1 MKMKHKR
8 MIALVV
14 AVSQVVSCVH
24 APPTPPSANLN
35 YESAVNPNPDLRNP
49 SAEDPWT
56 TWSNKNWISG
66 LLALKKIRDNLF
78 SKNLHDPH
86 VDYSGYKAV
95 DCNKKESKMYRTADG
110 TCNDLKR
117 PHAGAAGV
125 AFGRNVPP
133 EFIDKEADKK
143 IMSPN
148 PSRVSEVF
156 FTRDEFKPVPFLNML
171 AAAWIQF
178 MNHDWLTHGK
188 NEYEKPI
195 EVKQA
200 DGSVKV
206 VDRTQQNRINKSKF
220 KSSFSKVT
228 LNDVTHW
235 WDASQIYGSS
245 FDEQKVLRSFADG
258 KMRTELHNGKEL
270 LPKRTD
276 LNVSSNRQNQGVEE
290 TGFKDNWWVGLSLLH
305 TLFVKEHNAIA
316 DMLRKKYVVSED
328 STRKLYKWKEGS
340 FEKIM
345 SEKDLDEHIFQ
356 LSRLVNSAILAKIHT
371 VEWTPAILPNP
382 ALIRGMCANWY
393 GLANPKCLSGELGKL
408 PDRADSRKL
417 DPGYLIGGIVG
428 DKSKD
433 YGVPFSITEEFTS
446 VYRLHSLL
454 PEVLHLKRYGKPGK
468 ADFDFVETR
477 NEKSYSIMADYDLK
491 DLYYSFGTQN
501 PGQLVLNNFPKFMQD
516 FTVPGHNSMDL
527 GMVDVLR
534 DRERGV
540 PRYNQFRR
548 AIGLKPI
555 SSFRDFFPARA
566 NIDRTEKER
575 REKVVAKFNSVYGQT
590 YDAKAGKSVDNVEM
604 VDLLVGTLA
613 EEVRPES
620 FGFGETLFQ
629 IFILMATRRLTS
641 DRFFTDS
648 FNAKFYTEAGIK
660 WVDDATLASVI
671 IRHMPELKPNV
682 EGLSTAFA
690 PWKK

>member
-1 MKMKHKR
+1 MNCKKI
-8 MIALVV
+8 IAIVV
-14 AVSQVVSCVH
+14 SVSHVVSCVH
-24 APPTPPSANLN
+24 TKPLPPAADTSQPQ
-35 YESAVNPNPDLRNP
+35 YDLRYP
-49 SAEDPWT
+49 SAEDPWS

-66 LLALKKIRDNLF
+66 LLALKKIRENLF
-78 SKNLHDPH
+78 DKNLHDPH
-86 VDYSGYKAV
+86 VDYSGYKSV
-95 DCNKKESKMYRTADG
+95 SCNKKESQIYRTADG

-133 EFIDKEADKK
+133 QFIDKDANRK
-143 IMSPN
+143 IMSPD

-188 NEYEKPI
+188 NEVEKPY

-200 DGSVKV
+200 DGTVKY
-206 VDRTQQNRINKSKF
+206 VDRTQENRVSKSKF
-220 KSSFSKVT
+220 KSAFSKVT

-245 FDEQKVLRSFADG
+245 YDEQKVLRSFSDG
-258 KMRTELHNGKEL
+258 RMRTEVYNGREL
-270 LPKRTD
+270 MPKRTD
-276 LNVSSNRQNQGVEE
+276 FNVSSNRQNQGYEE
-290 TGFKDNWWVGLSLLH
+290 TGFKDNWWIGLGILH

-316 DMLRKKYVVSED
+316 DMLRKEYSVLED
-328 STRKLYKWKEGS
+328 PVRMIYKWKEGKT
-340 FEKIM
+340 EKVM
-345 SEKDLDEHIFQ
+345 SAKDLDEHIFQ
-356 LSRLVNSAILAKIHT
+356 LARLINSAVLAKIHT

-382 ALIRGMCANWY
+382 TLIRGMCANWY
-393 GLANPKCLSGELGKL
+393 GLANPKCLSGDLGKL
-408 PDRADSRKL
+408 PDRTDSRKL
-417 DPGYLIGGIVG
+417 DAGYVIGGVVG
-428 DKSKD
+428 DKADD

-454 PEVLHLKRYGKPGK
+454 PEMLHLKRLGKSGMDK
-468 ADFDFVETR
+468 VDFNNTR
-477 NEKSYSIMADYDLK
+477 NEHSYSLMSDYDLK
-491 DLYYSFGTQN
+491 DLFYSFGTQN
-501 PGQLVLNNFPKFMQD
+501 PGQLVLNNFPQFMQN

-527 GMVDVLR
+527 GMIDVMR

-555 SSFRDFFPARA
+555 STYSDFFPSQK
-566 NIDRTEKER
+566 NLDNKEKSR
-575 REKVVAKFNSVYGQT
+575 REEVLQKFRSVYGQT
-590 YDAKAGKSVDNVEM
+590 YDAKSGKAVDNVEM

-629 IFILMATRRLTS
+629 IFILMATRRLSS
-641 DRFFTDS
+641 DRFFTDN
-648 FNAKFYTEAGIK
+648 FGPKYYTEAGIK
-660 WVDDATLASVI
+660 WVDDATMASVI
-671 IRHMPELKPNV
+671 VRHMPEVKSKV
-682 EGLSTAFA
+682 EGLSTAFY

>member
-1 MKMKHKR
+1 MNRKR
-8 MIALVV
+8 IIALAV
-14 AVSQVVSCVH
+14 AVSQAVSCVH
-24 APPTPPSANLN
+24 TTPPPPAAEATSVTPHYDA
-35 YESAVNPNPDLRNP
+35 RNP

-56 TWSNKNWISG
+56 NWSSKNWVSG

-78 SKNLHDPH
+78 SRNLHDPH
-86 VDYSGYKAV
+86 VDYSGYAPV
-95 DCNKKESKMYRTADG
+95 SCNKKESQIYRTADG

-125 AFGRNVPP
+125 AFGRNIPP
-133 EFIDKEADKK
+133 AFIDKESDKK

-148 PSRVSEVF
+148 PSQVSEVF

-171 AAAWIQF
+171 AASWIQF

-188 NEYEKPI
+188 NAYEKPFQ
-195 EVKQA
+195 VKQA

-206 VDRTQQNRINKSKF
+206 VDRTQDNKNKSKF
-220 KSSFSKVT
+220 KSAFHKVT

-235 WDASQIYGSS
+235 WDASQLYGSS
-245 FDEQKVLRSFADG
+245 YEEQKALRSFSGG
-258 KMRTELHNGKEL
+258 KMRTEMHNGREL

-276 LNVSSNRQNQGVEE
+276 LNVASNRQNQGYEE
-290 TGFKDNWWVGLSLLH
+290 TGFKDNWWIGLSVLH

-316 DMLRKKYVVSED
+316 DMLRKTYVVSED
-328 STRKLYKWKEGS
+328 TTRKLYKWKEGKV
-340 FEKIM
+340 EKLM
-345 SEKDLDEHIFQ
+345 SEKDLDEHLFQ
-356 LSRLVNSAILAKIHT
+356 LARLTTSAILAKIHT

-382 ALIRGMCANWY
+382 VLIRGMCANWY
-393 GLANPKCLSGELGKL
+393 GLGNPKCLKGELGLL
-408 PDRADSRKL
+408 PDKTDSKKL

-428 DKSKD
+428 DKAKD

-454 PEVLHLKRYGKPGK
+454 PEMLHLKRYGKSGVTK
-468 ADFDFVETR
+468 VDFNDTR
-477 NEKSYSIMADYDLK
+477 NEKSYDVMADYDLK
-491 DLYYSFGTQN
+491 DLYYSFGTQH
-501 PGQLVLNNFPKFMQD
+501 PGQLVLNNFPKFMQE
-516 FTVPGHNSMDL
+516 FTIPGHPTMDL

-548 AIGLKPI
+548 AIGLKAI
-555 SSFRDFFPARA
+555 TSYEDFFRVMP
-566 NIDRTEKER
+566 NIDSKEKAR
-575 REKVVAKFNSVYGQT
+575 REKVVQKFRSVYGQI
-590 YDAKAGKSVDNVEM
+590 YDAKAGKAVDNVEM
-604 VDLLVGTLA
+604 IDLLVGTLA

-620 FGFGETLFQ
+620 FGFGETMFQ

-641 DRFFTDS
+641 DRFFTDYYT
-648 FNAKFYTEAGIK
+648 AQYYTEAGLK
-660 WVDDATLASVI
+660 WIDEATMASVI
-671 IRHMPELKPNV
+671 VRHMPELKANV
-682 EGLSTAFA
+682 EGLPTAFS

>member
-1 MKMKHKR
+1 MNRKKI
-8 MIALVV
+8 IAIIV

-24 APPTPPSANLN
+24 TAPTPPVADSTYDSSAN
-35 YESAVNPNPDLRNP
+35 PPIDLRMP
-49 SAEDPWT
+49 SAEDTWS
-56 TWSNKNWISG
+56 TWSNKNWVVG
-66 LLALKKIRDNLF
+66 LLMLKKVRENLF
-78 SKNLHDPH
+78 DKNLHDPH
-86 VDYSGYKAV
+86 VDYSGYKPV
-95 DCNKKESKMYRTADG
+95 SCDKKESQMYRTADG

-133 EFIDKEADKK
+133 QFIDKDADKK

-148 PSRVSEVF
+148 PSQVSEVF

-178 MNHDWLTHGK
+178 MNHDWLTHGPNAK
-188 NEYEKPI
+188 DSVYQ
-195 EVKQA
+195 VKQA
-200 DGSVKV
+200 DGSVKI
-206 VDRTQQNRINKSKF
+206 VDKTQANPVNKNKF
-220 KSSFSKVT
+220 KAAFSKVT

-245 FDEQKVLRSFADG
+245 YEEQKALRSFTDG
-258 KMRTELHNGKEL
+258 KMRTEMHNGREL
-270 LPKRTD
+270 MPKRTD
-276 LNVSSNRQNQGVEE
+276 LNVSSNRQNQGYEE
-290 TGFKDNWWVGLSLLH
+290 TGFKDNWWIGLSVLH
-305 TLFVKEHNAIA
+305 TLFVKEHNAVA
-316 DMLRKKYVVSED
+316 AELRKQYVVSED
-328 STRKLYKWKEGS
+328 SARKMYRWKEGKA
-340 FEKIM
+340 ERLM
-345 SEKDLDEHIFQ
+345 SEKDLDEHLFQ
-356 LSRLVNSAILAKIHT
+356 LSRLVVSAVLAKIHT

-393 GLANPKCLSGELGKL
+393 GLGNPKCLSGKLGKL
-408 PDRADSRKL
+408 PDKTDGRKL
-417 DPGYLIGGIVG
+417 DAGYLIGGIVG

-454 PEVLHLKRYGKPGK
+454 PEMLHLKRYGKSGVDK
-468 ADFDFVETR
+468 IDFADTR

-491 DLYYSFGTQN
+491 DLYYSFGTQL
-501 PGQLVLNNFPKFMQD
+501 PGQLVLNNFPKFMQE
-516 FTVPGHNSMDL
+516 FTVPGHNTMDL

-548 AIGLKPI
+548 AIGLKPLTTYE
-555 SSFRDFFPARA
+555 DFFRH
-566 NIDRTEKER
+566 NVEVDSKER
-575 REKVVAKFNSVYGQT
+575 ARRDKIVQKFRSVYGQT
-590 YDAKAGKSVDNVEM
+590 YDAKAGKAVDNVEM

-641 DRFFTDS
+641 DRFFTNS
-648 FNAKFYTEAGIK
+648 FNAKYYTEAGIK
-660 WVDDATLASVI
+660 WVDDATMASVI
-671 IRHMPELKPNV
+671 TRHMPELKSNV
-682 EGLSTAFA
+682 EGLSTAFY
-690 PWKK
+690 PWNK